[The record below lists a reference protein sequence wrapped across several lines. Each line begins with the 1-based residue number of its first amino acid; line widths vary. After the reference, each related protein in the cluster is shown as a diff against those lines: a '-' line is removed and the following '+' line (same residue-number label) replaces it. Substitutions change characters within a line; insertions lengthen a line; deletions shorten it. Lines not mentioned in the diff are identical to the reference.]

1 MSYCNKFI
9 KDYSTISEPIRR
21 LTCKGET
28 FVWGNEQDRA
38 FKKLKEALVNAK
50 TIAFFNPKADTRLI
64 VDASPVGLGGILVQ
78 RQKDGNYKPI
88 YYGSRALTDVETR
101 YSQTEREALAVVW
114 ACEYFHFYIFHSSV
128 TIQTD
133 HKPLLS
139 LLSSKS
145 KPPFSPFSLIFKMWV
160 ITKP

>member
-1 MSYCNKFI
+1 M
-9 KDYSTISEPIRR
+9 
-21 LTCKGET
+21 
-28 FVWGNEQDRA
+28 
-38 FKKLKEALVNAK
+38 
-50 TIAFFNPKADTRLI
+50 
-64 VDASPVGLGGILVQ
+64 
-78 RQKDGNYKPI
+78 
-88 YYGSRALTDVETR
+88 TDVETR

-145 KPPFSPFSLIFKMWV
+145 KPRIERWLMRLQAYTYILEYIPGTRNTADYLSRNSNFNQKRDYVEEYHINMIVDDAVPKSYSKSFIRR
-160 ITKP
+160 